1 MSVRQKLII
10 KSSAAE
16 RTGAGTAHKF
26 QAGQMGRTVLL
37 PGGRAAASLKT
48 PDFAGGAPPS
58 AGPEILRE
66 RKDCNIMEK
75 KKERKN
81 EVRAEKKKWIRNIF
95 IGIAAM
101 VLFRYFR
108 NAGKR
113 ESEDAESD

>member
-1 MSVRQKLII
+1 
-10 KSSAAE
+10 
-16 RTGAGTAHKF
+16 
-26 QAGQMGRTVLL
+26 
-37 PGGRAAASLKT
+37 
-48 PDFAGGAPPS
+48 
-58 AGPEILRE
+58 
-66 RKDCNIMEK
+66 MEK